1 MFFSAC
7 LVFIFFVIRFPW
19 SEYLEKSLRGFQKQ
33 SSVAREIVFDDLK
46 IKILPPGILFKN
58 LSFVYKN
65 KRNYLDSLFVSIAW
79 KDWLAFKR
87 TLKFK
92 LNHGRSRAFLTF
104 RKKKIL
110 SDEGFPDG
118 GSREMYFIRAFSNH
132 INLKDLE
139 SLYPNM
145 SGQLRYQFF
154 YKGFVQEAES
164 ILAELNLNGGDVQL
178 STIQLNTF
186 LGPLNLPPI
195 NWTKVNVEAQVKEG
209 ELIFEKVELGSSEDN
224 LKIKMRGSGAVS
236 YLRRFFLSSYNIE
249 LEIDMDKD
257 IEFSFLD
264 LMFSGYKEDKG
275 NFYRYSVRLIGQ
287 GSQVPKIEKLEG
299 SL

>member
-1 MFFSAC
+1 MFFVAC
-7 LVFIFFVIRFPW
+7 LIFIFFVIRFPW
-19 SEYLEKSLRGFQKQ
+19 SEYLEKSLRDFQKQ
-33 SSVAREIVFDDLK
+33 SSATREIVFDDLK
-46 IKILPPGILFKN
+46 IKTLPPGLLFKN

-87 TLKFK
+87 TFKFK
-92 LNHGRSRAFLTF
+92 LNHGHSKAILTF

-110 SDEGFPDG
+110 SDEDFPD
-118 GSREMYFIRAFSNH
+118 SDNREMYFIRVFSNH

-145 SGQLRYQFF
+145 LGQVRSQFF
-154 YKGFVQEAES
+154 YKGFVQETES
-164 ILAELNLNGGDVQL
+164 ILAELSLNGENIQL
-178 STIQLNTF
+178 STIRLNTF

-195 NWTKVNVEAQVKEG
+195 NWTQVNVEAQVKEG
-209 ELIFEKVELGSSEDN
+209 ELIFEKVELGSAKDN

-236 YLRRFFLSSYNIE
+236 YFRRFFLSSYNIE

-257 IEFSFLD
+257 MEFSFLD
-264 LMFSGYKEDKG
+264 LMFSGYKKDKG
-275 NFYRYSVRLIGQ
+275 SFYRYSVRLIGQ
-287 GSQVPKIEKLEG
+287 GSQIPKIEKLE
-299 SL
+299 SFN